1 MRVLIYPYIPD
12 LNKDGLKSL
21 RHYIKKRFEEKY
33 RHITVQ
39 VDGDPNLTD
48 PYKLDNLRTYLGS
61 GASAY
66 DLAEVDTILLGEL
79 VRSNLIQPD
88 PNPDVPVN
96 DTSFL
101 RSAVDAVKYNG
112 HQYGIPTLVCANFL
126 AEITSLKGTQDAV
139 NLIGS
144 FRGSWSLSGHYLNAF
159 INKYGAYAIDEGVLS
174 NPSEQRD
181 ILLNI
186 KHFSDSCVRKNGN
199 NPCIDNTYK
208 DNTDAQI
215 NDVIASKRS
224 SFLAYAEVI
233 GQALFTD
240 AGLVIQSV
248 RAPPFG
254 GAGHLQMY
262 TDALV
267 ANRNTYGAK
276 KDAIKKFITFYT
288 SINFRFEY
296 AYCGDMDFKCIR
308 YVLPATSGFYSLE
321 KVEQNCLYSQLRDVF
336 MTSGTAGPNHE
347 IYYKK
352 DYLDASVSKE
362 LKYPPLSLRGE
373 I

>member
-21 RHYIKKRFEEKY
+21 RNYIKKRAEEMNSD
-33 RHITVQ
+33 ITVQ
-39 VDGDPNLTD
+39 VDGDPNLFD
-48 PYKLDNLRTYLGS
+48 LYKLDNLRTYLGS
-61 GASAY
+61 GARAY
-66 DLAEVDTILLGEL
+66 DVVEVDTILLGEL
-79 VRSNLIQPD
+79 VTSNLIQPD
-88 PNPDVPVN
+88 PNPVVPVN
-96 DTSFL
+96 DISFL
-101 RSAVDAVKYNG
+101 RSAVDAVRYNG
-112 HQYGIPTLVCANFL
+112 HQYGIPTL
-126 AEITSLKGTQDAV
+126 
-139 NLIGS
+139 
-144 FRGSWSLSGHYLNAF
+144 
-159 INKYGAYAIDEGVLS
+159 
-174 NPSEQRD
+174 
-181 ILLNI
+181 
-186 KHFSDSCVRKNGN
+186 
-199 NPCIDNTYK
+199 
-208 DNTDAQI
+208 I

-267 ANRNTYGAK
+267 ANRNTYEAK

-308 YVLPATSGFYSLE
+308 YVLPAISGFYSLE

-336 MTSGTAGPNHE
+336 MTSDGGG
-347 IYYKK
+347 
-352 DYLDASVSKE
+352 DYTEEFATYRIDTGVPGHDNQPVFLRKHLA
-362 LKYPPLSLRGE
+362 SLRVLAL
-373 I
+373 

>member
-1 MRVLIYPYIPD
+1 M
-12 LNKDGLKSL
+12 
-21 RHYIKKRFEEKY
+21 Y

-101 RSAVDAVKYNG
+101 RSAVDAVRYNG

-126 AEITSLKGTQDAV
+126 AEITSLKGRQDAV

-144 FRGSWSLSGHYLNAF
+144 FRGSWSLSGHYLNAY

-174 NPSEQRD
+174 NPPEQRG
-181 ILLNI
+181 ILRNI
-186 KHFSDSCVRKNGN
+186 KQFSDSCVRKNGN

-208 DNTDAQI
+208 DNIDAQI
-215 NDVIASKRS
+215 KDVIASKRS
-224 SFLAYAEVI
+224 LM
-233 GQALFTD
+233 
-240 AGLVIQSV
+240 
-248 RAPPFG
+248 RK
-254 GAGHLQMY
+254 
-262 TDALV
+262 
-267 ANRNTYGAK
+267 NTYGAK

-308 YVLPATSGFYSLE
+308 YVLPAISGFYSLE
-321 KVEQNCLYSQLRDVF
+321 KVEQNCLYSQLHDVF

-352 DYLDASVSKE
+352 DYLDASVAKE